1 MAPPDE
7 RRTALSASPDD
18 AKGHGGVKQF
28 ARPKGNQHPTK
39 KGHSMFALPT
49 SSTRVRC
56 LSAVLAG
63 LLIAVFATAAAE
75 AAPATS
81 ATCTGLLT
89 INFTPGVTTIPG
101 SGSATSD
108 GQTGTMTCL
117 GTLDGHR
124 ITGLGSFGAQETYTA
139 GGACLTDRSSGQV
152 AAILPTTGGPVTIVG
167 TLSAHR
173 LALIE
178 SIEIDFP
185 QSHFSGTAIDVPTDG
200 TCLLSPLRQ
209 VLVSVTGFL
218 SGGS

>member
-1 MAPPDE
+1 
-7 RRTALSASPDD
+7 
-18 AKGHGGVKQF
+18 
-28 ARPKGNQHPTK
+28 
-39 KGHSMFALPT
+39 MFALPT
-49 SSTRVRC
+49 SSSRIRC

-63 LLIAVFATAAAE
+63 LLIAAFATADAK

-89 INFTPGVTTIPG
+89 VNVTPGFTLIPG

-117 GTLDGHR
+117 GTLDGHQ
-124 ITGLGSFGAQETYTA
+124 ITGPGSFGVQETYTT

-167 TLSAHR
+167 SLSAHR

-209 VLVSVTGFL
+209 VLVSVRGSL
-218 SGGS
+218 SGP